1 MTDPA
6 PRPGR
11 SDVRRDFA
19 DPGRIFRAIR
29 DADAGIEPAA
39 DIAEFLYRNNC
50 RRLLSNID
58 VPPELEKR
66 IRTDDIVNRIAVG
79 ERFASC
85 REVFRRFEERKIPF
99 AVIKGAVLSQAAYGD
114 PFTRR
119 SGDIDILIGKDD
131 APRVKEI
138 LLGCGFVQGKV
149 EDGALREFTRR
160 EIIFQSAMTHQLPPF
175 TKKTRNPFCPFV
187 QIDVNTDIF
196 WGESER
202 TCDMNAF
209 LSDTVKCTV
218 CGAETR
224 KLSPVGEFISMCL
237 HHYKDAN
244 SLYLLS
250 QRPTPLSH
258 FCDVLYYI
266 RAGHLPLRP
275 LTENAA
281 GLGAASYVHYCLY
294 YTYMI
299 FGDSAVGRYLKAFDR
314 IKGEDLTGYYG
325 LTSAQRRAWTVPLEE
340 RMTDRG
346 VSKKFF
352 ASLSEREKEKVRTNL
367 KYR

>member
-1 MTDPA
+1 
-6 PRPGR
+6 
-11 SDVRRDFA
+11 
-19 DPGRIFRAIR
+19 
-29 DADAGIEPAA
+29 
-39 DIAEFLYRNNC
+39 
-50 RRLLSNID
+50 
-58 VPPELEKR
+58 
-66 IRTDDIVNRIAVG
+66 
-79 ERFASC
+79 
-85 REVFRRFEERKIPF
+85 
-99 AVIKGAVLSQAAYGD
+99 
-114 PFTRR
+114 
-119 SGDIDILIGKDD
+119 
-131 APRVKEI
+131 
-138 LLGCGFVQGKV
+138 
-149 EDGALREFTRR
+149 
-160 EIIFQSAMTHQLPPF
+160 MTHQLPPF

-250 QRPTPLSH
+250 QRPAPLSH

-299 FGDSAVGRYLKAFDR
+299 FGDSTVGRYLKAFDR

-346 VSKKFF
+346 FSKKFF
-352 ASLSEREKEKVRTNL
+352 ASLSESEKEKVRTNL
-367 KYR
+367 KYM